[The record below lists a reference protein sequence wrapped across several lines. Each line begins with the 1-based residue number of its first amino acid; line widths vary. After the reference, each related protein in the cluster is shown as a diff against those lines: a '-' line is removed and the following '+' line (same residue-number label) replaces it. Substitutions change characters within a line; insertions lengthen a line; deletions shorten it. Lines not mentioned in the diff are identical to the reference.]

1 MDGPA
6 DCGSFSLGYRAALF
20 VTRSRLHLRGSVPSA
35 SWGNGNPRSAD
46 SAEKPLA
53 EPLCGA
59 FHRLPAT
66 RVPGPH
72 HGLQRIFLAA
82 YSESLLRVLRTL
94 TDPSGVGERRA
105 RIESDST
112 SRGWYC
118 GRATAG
124 RRAASSL

>member
-35 SWGNGNPRSAD
+35 SWGNGYPRSAD
-46 SAEKPLA
+46 STEKPLA
-53 EPLCGA
+53 EPLCRK

-72 HGLQRIFLAA
+72 NYIQRIFLAA
-82 YSESLLRVLRTL
+82 YSKSILRVLRAL
-94 TDPSGVGERRA
+94 TDTFVVGEGRA
-105 RIESDST
+105 KIESNSS
-112 SRGWYC
+112 SRNWNRG
-118 GRATAG
+118 
-124 RRAASSL
+124 